1 MGSPMRNDTPFSR
14 APFNRLVLVNSTGRR
29 QKVGEMDDA
38 AADYPAADH
47 ASALTDGVPARAL
60 LLTAVTASIVCATI
74 ALATGSYAFWLS
86 RQQDARQALTDV
98 NDLLLSC
105 QKRMEQL
112 EAEVQRIPG

>member
-1 MGSPMRNDTPFSR
+1 MRNDTPFSR
-14 APFNRLVLVNSTGRR
+14 TPFNRLVLVNSAGRR
-29 QKVGEMDDA
+29 PQKSNEMDDA
-38 AADYPAADH
+38 AVDYPQGADT
-47 ASALTDGVPARAL
+47 SAFKDGVGIPARAL
-60 LLTAVTASIVCATI
+60 LLSAVTASIVCATV

-86 RQQDARQALTDV
+86 RQQEARQALTDV